1 MVYVV
6 SYSLLWNVGNF
17 VLSEPLAPLRSVAK
31 LLTKVPL
38 SFVFVYVKVLAEGV
52 AVTVN
57 VPLYPLSPIPVVFVE
72 LYTFL
77 TTTWSLTLNLCG
89 SSEVTVVVLPALEI
103 PEIILGL
110 RFVITVALLSTIW
123 STTVLDSCNV

>member
-1 MVYVV
+1 M
-6 SYSLLWNVGNF
+6 
-17 VLSEPLAPLRSVAK
+17 
-31 LLTKVPL
+31 
-38 SFVFVYVKVLAEGV
+38 YVKVLAEGV
-52 AVTVN
+52 VVTVN

-72 LYTFL
+72 LCTFL